1 MEGLSSGCQGD
12 GSGSPWV
19 CSDLVVRQAC
29 SYACCLALGGFLSHD
44 SLTYTYTH
52 IRTHIRQDVSQEALC
67 AKVASLCADS
77 AVDGVIVQLP
87 LPKHLDEE
95 VIGALSTGNRDF
107 LAG

>member
-1 MEGLSSGCQGD
+1 MGLRSAAPRVLAGLA
-12 GSGSPWV
+12 V
-19 CSDLVVRQAC
+19 VLVGERPDSCLYVSRKQEAAERAGIAC
-29 SYACCLALGGFLSHD
+29 EVHRLA
-44 SLTYTYTH
+44 
-52 IRTHIRQDVSQEALC
+52 QDVSQEALC